1 MQKFQNVRNK
11 KYSIDPLELTSFSL
25 TLLLALMSR
34 TIKGLSL
41 FYMDHTILISYI
53 TYIYRVS
60 ICCVLGAWN

>member
-41 FYMDHTILISYI
+41 FYMDHTILILYI